1 MCRSTAGPL
10 LAMIGVAG
18 ASAGIALAVV
28 RERIDRLSDTRAAK
42 QAASEQEA
50 KRSAED
56 STTADSSDAT
66 DD

>member
-1 MCRSTAGPL
+1 
-10 LAMIGVAG
+10 MIGVAG

-42 QAASEQEA
+42 QAASEQET

-56 STTADSSDAT
+56 STTADSSDAA